1 MKKPL
6 SSCLRGR
13 DPNSY
18 PGEGKDVADASIK
31 EQLERI
37 CRFLFLILGGKPL
50 LDPNQRGQGQTSGK
64 KLPVGK
70 PCSLQGS

>member
-1 MKKPL
+1 MA
-6 SSCLRGR
+6 
-13 DPNSY
+13 
-18 PGEGKDVADASIK
+18 VADIK

-37 CRFLFLILGGKPL
+37 CCFLFLILGGKPL
-50 LDPNQRGQGQTSGK
+50 LDPNQEGQGQTSGE